1 MCSAQVRDW
10 NAMLREAQKLAASQS
25 ESWVT
30 KNTKACPGCK
40 APIQKNGGCN
50 HVTCTR
56 CQGHFCWVQF
66 LSQVSQSKP
75 TSAGRAS

>member
-1 MCSAQVRDW
+1 
-10 NAMLREAQKLAASQS
+10 MLREAQKLAASQS

-30 KNTKACPGCK
+30 KNTKACPGCR

-56 CQGHFCWVQF
+56 CQGHFCWVWSF
-66 LSQVSQSKP
+66 PNFSSPSPLLLGALLKHP
-75 TSAGRAS
+75 